1 MFKDRIDAG
10 NQLAKQLLKFKNE
23 EVVVVAIPRG
33 GLPLAAIVAKTLN
46 APLDVALSKK
56 IGHPYNSEYAIGA
69 VSLDHFILSDAMGV
83 TKGYI
88 EEEAVKLRKKLQER
102 YRQYYSNRKP
112 ESLKGKTVVIVD
124 DGIAT
129 GNTLL
134 VTVAFVAKQRPK
146 KVIAGVPVA
155 SASAIQA
162 LRDSDQIDEIVCL
175 EIPRNFRAVGQFY
188 KEFSQVSD
196 EEAIQLL
203 EQNNSSRSTNG

>member
-88 EEEAVKLRKKLQER
+88 EEEAAKLRKKLQER

-134 VTVAFVAKQRPK
+134 VTVAFVAKKSYRGGTRSFG
-146 KVIAGVPVA
+146 I
-155 SASAIQA
+155 S
-162 LRDSDQIDEIVCL
+162 DS
-175 EIPRNFRAVGQFY
+175 
-188 KEFSQVSD
+188 
-196 EEAIQLL
+196 
-203 EQNNSSRSTNG
+203 SS